1 MVDFRKQRVSDE
13 IKRIIGEI
21 FIKDLPSYKT
31 GLITVTN
38 VQCTND
44 LRIAKIYI
52 SIYNDNAEQRQ
63 KTFRNIIKQASYIR
77 GLLGNRVSLRYVPK
91 LVFYEDDTMQYA
103 DTIERLIQTIHKPEE
118 DDDSEAK

>member
-21 FIKDLPSYKT
+21 FIKDLPSNKT

-38 VQCTND
+38 VQCTSD

-52 SIYNDNAEQRQ
+52 SIYNENAEQRQ
-63 KTFRNIIKQASYIR
+63 KTLKNIIRQASYIR
-77 GLLGNRVSLRYVPK
+77 GLLGNRISLRYVPK

>member
-77 GLLGNRVSLRYVPK
+77 GLLGNRISLRYVPK

>member
-21 FIKDLPSYKT
+21 FIKDLPGNKT

-38 VQCTND
+38 VQCTSD

-52 SIYNDNAEQRQ
+52 SIYNENAEQRQ
-63 KTFRNIIKQASYIR
+63 KTLKNIIRRASYIR
-77 GLLGNRVSLRYVPK
+77 GLLGNRISLRYVPK

>member
-52 SIYNDNAEQRQ
+52 SIYNENAEQRQ
-63 KTFRNIIKQASYIR
+63 KTFKNIIKQASYIR
-77 GLLGNRVSLRYVPK
+77 GLLGNRISLRYVPK

>member
-63 KTFRNIIKQASYIR
+63 KTFKNIIKQASYIR
-77 GLLGNRVSLRYVPK
+77 GLLGNRISLRYVPK